1 MGSARIDQNVT
12 SVNEHATLNGVV
24 YFFSFEFTKF
34 LTLFKNH
41 LYIYIYFLN
50 MYHDTADTIFS

>member
-12 SVNEHATLNGVV
+12 SVNEHATLDGVV
-24 YFFSFEFTKF
+24 YFFSFEFTKL

-41 LYIYIYFLN
+41 LYIFFLN